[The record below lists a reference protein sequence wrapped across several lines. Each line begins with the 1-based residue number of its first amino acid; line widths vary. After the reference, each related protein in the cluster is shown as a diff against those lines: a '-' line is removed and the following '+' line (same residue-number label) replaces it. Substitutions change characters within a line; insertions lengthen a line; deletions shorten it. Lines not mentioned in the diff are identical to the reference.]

1 MTIFYESVYHLVCE
15 TGSYQTNE
23 YSLCPVWFD
32 YSAGCNDAT
41 CDGNTRMSLTT
52 ASQTWMAT
60 NYPAL
65 DATSTNMCTLSA
77 PTTLPS
83 GSILIEV
90 QKVCQ
95 QICNACPDTT
105 SASPTSTTTTLTNT
119 RKSGR
124 TVQFILVLV
133 TILVQTN
140 VIFNDRLKIYR
151 MSKWAVPIKLRSWYL
166 RYMV

>member
-1 MTIFYESVYHLVCE
+1 MSHLVCA

-23 YSLCPVWFD
+23 ASLCSVWFD
-32 YSAGCNDAT
+32 YSAGCTGAT
-41 CDGNTRMSLTT
+41 CDGNTRMALTT
-52 ASQTWMAT
+52 ESQTWMAT

-65 DATSTNMCTLSA
+65 AATSTNMCTLSA
-77 PTTLPS
+77 PTTLSPES
-83 GSILIEV
+83 SILIEV

-95 QICNACPDTT
+95 QICDYCPETT
-105 SASPTSTTTTLTNT
+105 SASPTTTTTTLTNT

-133 TILVQTN
+133 ILVQTN

>member
-1 MTIFYESVYHLVCE
+1 MCA

-23 YSLCPVWFD
+23 YSLCSVWFD

-119 RKSGR
+119 RKS
-124 TVQFILVLV
+124 TTKEIWSYISPIKILVAHVL
-133 TILVQTN
+133 T
-140 VIFNDRLKIYR
+140 
-151 MSKWAVPIKLRSWYL
+151 
-166 RYMV
+166 